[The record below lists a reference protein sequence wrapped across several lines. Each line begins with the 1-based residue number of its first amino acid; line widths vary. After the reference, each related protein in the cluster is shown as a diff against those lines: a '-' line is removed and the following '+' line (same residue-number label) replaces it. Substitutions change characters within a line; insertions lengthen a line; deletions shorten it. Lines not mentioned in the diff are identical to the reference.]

1 VQDLNQSQIEK
12 LKNEMISRH
21 DDDSVPCGTVR
32 RSNEV
37 MSHFLASRCGHNEL
51 RSSSALLVA
60 HVPEGTQRSSR
71 LESNLISLCSTGFS
85 LNPTLL

>member
-1 VQDLNQSQIEK
+1 MQDLNQSQIEK
-12 LKNEMISRH
+12 LQNEMISRH
-21 DDDSVPCGTVR
+21 DDDTVPWGPVGRIKKVR
-32 RSNEV
+32 TLV
-37 MSHFLASRCGHNEL
+37 LASRCGHNEL